1 MRGPV
6 SFQPPQE
13 MLKNIRR
20 TRNAQPPVTPQA
32 ELLLRLGQKRSEDGV
47 AEVPRGDDEPP
58 PLLPYIHG
66 QTPRRHVFCT
76 ANGVVLVVVVSESMK
91 VATAAHG
98 GMREFG
104 RGEAETGGR
113 GGGVVL
119 LGLSVHLELLQ
130 ELGQF
135 LGGCGHHSC

>member
-1 MRGPV
+1 MRGPF

-13 MLKNIRR
+13 MLENVRR
-20 TRNAQPPVTPQA
+20 ARNAQPPVTPQA

-47 AEVPRGDDEPP
+47 AEVPRRDDEPA
-58 PLLPYIHG
+58 PLLSYVHG
-66 QTPRRHVFCT
+66 QTPRRHVFGT
-76 ANGVVLVVVVSESMK
+76 ATGVVVLAVVIES
-91 VATAAHG
+91 VHG

-113 GGGVVL
+113 RGGGVVL
-119 LGLSVHLELLQ
+119 LPSLRVHLQLLQ

-135 LGGCGHHSC
+135 LGGGGHHSC